1 MNMTTAS
8 TFAIPLVS
16 SKDPF
21 SHNGTHSHTR
31 PYQRSRASS
40 RLGVPFPLP
49 RIPSEQLVPHQD
61 SIEFSETRKELVRQN
76 ESLLTSND
84 QPFASNSLLP
94 SPQLRPNSQSTREP
108 RTLDSMS
115 STTTLLDERGQ
126 NHSHAYPAV

>member
-8 TFAIPLVS
+8 TFAIPLMS

-21 SHNGTHSHTR
+21 SHNETHSHTR

-49 RIPSEQLVPHQD
+49 RIPSEKPVPHQD
-61 SIEFSETRKELVRQN
+61 SIEFSENRDELVRQS

-84 QPFASNSLLP
+84 QPFASNSLRP
-94 SPQLRPNSQSTREP
+94 SPLLRPGSQSTREP
-108 RTLDSMS
+108 RTLDGMP
-115 STTTLLDERGQ
+115 STTT
-126 NHSHAYPAV
+126 V